1 VRSSFA
7 VPRRKVSPPGG
18 TGVRWLYGMRQRL
31 APLRLGRLVT
41 PLVFGGGLALVAV
54 RASAGCPVIVTSKD
68 APKAWVE
75 AGHDAARK
83 LTSDSPLD
91 NDCKEVRVDV
101 GTDETNVTLLTRDA
115 RSATRPIRSPDQLV
129 ATVSALASTIDVPPV
144 AEAVPPK
151 APAPT
156 PARAPLV
163 VAPPMHVHLLIHA
176 LGGAELG
183 FPGRF
188 SGPQV
193 SLSTGIAFG
202 LAEIGMFGDLTTSLS
217 TTQDTPDGFK
227 MWAIKT
233 GGRGG
238 LRAPAGPVSILA
250 GGLFGVGLVSETAP
264 EPNARVGEI
273 NAFGA
278 AVAEPIFGAYAGAA
292 WPNASSLRLRA
303 QLVVDSVLSRPGR
316 THNLDARLPDLP
328 AWSMSL
334 QIGVEG
340 EPL

>member
-1 VRSSFA
+1 
-7 VPRRKVSPPGG
+7 
-18 TGVRWLYGMRQRL
+18 MRQRL
-31 APLRLGRLVT
+31 VPLCLGRLVT
-41 PLVFGGGLALVAV
+41 PLVVGGGLALVPTL
-54 RASAGCPVIVTSKD
+54 ASADCPVIVTSKD
-68 APKAWVE
+68 APKAWVQ
-75 AGHDAARK
+75 AGQDAARK

-115 RSATRPIRSPDQLV
+115 RTATRPIRSPDQLV
-129 ATVSALASTIDVPPV
+129 ATVSALASTIDVPAA
-144 AEAVPPK
+144 AEAVPRK
-151 APAPT
+151 APPPPPPPAPT
-156 PARAPLV
+156 PPP
-163 VAPPMHVHLLIHA
+163 VAPPMPVHLLIHA

-188 SGPQV
+188 NGPQV

-202 LAEIGMFGDLTTSLS
+202 LAEIGMFGDLTPSLS
-217 TTQDTPDGFK
+217 TTQYTPNGFK
-227 MWAIKT
+227 MWAVKT

-238 LRAPAGPVSILA
+238 FRAPAGPVSFLA
-250 GGLFGVGLVSETAP
+250 GGLIGVGVVSETAP

-273 NAFGA
+273 NAFGT

-292 WPNASSLRLRA
+292 WPNASPLRLRA
-303 QLVVDSVLSRPGR
+303 QIVIDSVLTRAGQ